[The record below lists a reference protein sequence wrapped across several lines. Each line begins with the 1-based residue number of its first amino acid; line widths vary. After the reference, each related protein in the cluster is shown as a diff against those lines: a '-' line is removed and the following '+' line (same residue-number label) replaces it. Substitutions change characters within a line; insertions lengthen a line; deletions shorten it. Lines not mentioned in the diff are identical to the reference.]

1 MEYLKYEWNAVT
13 MIPEIFSGIFLFCP
27 GVALRCPDRH
37 TIPGCFTGERKC
49 REMTKEDYMRR
60 ALKLARQGAGYT
72 NPNPMVGC
80 VVVKDGR
87 IISEGHHE
95 KYGEFHAERNALT
108 RCVEDPA
115 GADLYVTLEPCCH
128 YGKTPPCTEII
139 IEKKIARVFVG
150 SMDSNPLVAGKGV
163 QILREAGIEVETGIL
178 AEECRKLNEVFYHYM
193 ETGLPFVAMKYA
205 MSLDGKIACATG
217 DSKWVTGEAARRHVH
232 ELRKQYMG
240 IMVGIGTVLA
250 DDPMLNCRVAEGAD
264 PVRIVCDSQ
273 LRIPMDSRLVQTAR
287 QIPTIVACGG
297 NIRESESL
305 KKKLRKLEAAGVEV
319 LQTAEAHGVNLRQLM
334 KLLGER
340 KIDSILLEG
349 GGTLNASALQG
360 QIVSKV
366 YAYIAGKLIG
376 GREAPS
382 PVSGEG
388 APRMSEAVQ
397 LKEMEIRQLG
407 EDILVTGYPGR

>member
-1 MEYLKYEWNAVT
+1 M
-13 MIPEIFSGIFLFCP
+13 
-27 GVALRCPDRH
+27 RCPDRH
-37 TIPGCFTGERKC
+37 TISGCFTGERKC

-60 ALKLARQGAGYT
+60 ALKLARQGTGYT

-87 IISEGHHE
+87 IISEGYHE
-95 KYGEFHAERNALT
+95 KYGGFHAERNALM

-163 QILREAGIEVETGIL
+163 QILRETGIEVETGIL

-319 LQTAEAHGVNLRQLM
+319 LQTAKVHGVNLRQLM

-349 GGTLNASALQG
+349 GGTLNASALQE

-388 APRMSEAVQ
+388 ASRMSEAVQ

-407 EDILVTGYPGR
+407 EDILVTGYPEG